1 MKTYRNIITTLI
13 ALAIFATSGCNLDNY
28 DLPDSKIHG
37 SIIDVETGELIEQDI
52 INGAVIEYLE
62 EGYLQ
67 IQNMVIKNDGTY
79 RNDLMF
85 SGQYTMT
92 PVRGNF
98 EPIEPQI
105 VDIKKGDN
113 QVDFKVKPYIRI
125 KDVNIYRAGEFVKA
139 DFTIQQTGYDN
150 LQTLTLFAHTEPI
163 LGQTMS
169 KGYRVD
175 LSIGT
180 RLDQE
185 KRYTLQM
192 KIKSN
197 TNDNSGIF
205 YPKPGQSW
213 FFRVGAKI
221 NVGESKYNYAPAQRI
236 NF

>member
-1 MKTYRNIITTLI
+1 MKTNRNIITFLVALTII
-13 ALAIFATSGCNLDNY
+13 ATPGCELDNY
-28 DLPDSKIHG
+28 DWPDSKIYG
-37 SIIDVETGELIEQDI
+37 SIVDIETGELIEQDI
-52 INGAVIEYLE
+52 INGAVIEYIE
-62 EGYLQ
+62 KGYTQ

-85 SGQYTMT
+85 SGKYTMT

-98 EPIEPQI
+98 EPIESQI

-113 QVDFKVKPYIRI
+113 KVDFKVKPYIRI
-125 KDVNIYRAGEFVKA
+125 KDVNIYRGGEFVKA

-150 LQTLTLFAHTEPI
+150 IQTLTLFAHTEPI
-163 LGQTMS
+163 LGHTMS

-175 LSIGT
+175 LPIGA
-180 RLDQE
+180 RLDKE

-197 TNDNSGIF
+197 ADDNSGIF

-221 NVGESKYNYAPAQRI
+221 NVGDSKYNYAPVQKL